1 MWLPMYL
8 TKGLGY
14 SIIDAGWIS
23 SAFQFGG
30 VFGSPIV
37 GYIVDRSSIKY
48 ELQSDTNRSWCIV
61 SLFDKN
67 CPFSREK
74 EGKWE

>member
-1 MWLPMYL
+1 MYL

-14 SIIDAGWIS
+14 SIVQAGWIS

-37 GYIVDRSSIKY
+37 GYLVDNSTRKY
-48 ELQSDTNRSWCIV
+48 EQIQNINFHKTYVILDLLNLGSQT
-61 SLFDKN
+61 
-67 CPFSREK
+67 
-74 EGKWE
+74 